1 MITVFG
7 GTGFLGRVVV
17 RCLVRA
23 GKTVRVA
30 ARRPSR
36 AAFAAYT
43 DCIERVSVDVRDD
56 DAVAQALRGADAAVN
71 AVSLYVE
78 RGELSFDAI
87 HVDGAARVARA
98 AEAASVDALVHIS
111 GIGADP
117 RSRSG
122 YIAARGRGEAA
133 VREAFPSATILRPSV
148 LFGRDDAFLATLDAV
163 TRLPVL
169 PLFGR
174 GSTRLQPVHVED
186 VAAAVRAAIDRHPA
200 GAGRVFELGGADAYT
215 YREILTLVM
224 RHRRRRRVLL
234 PVPFAVWCAATGV
247 AAFLPNPP
255 ITRDQ
260 VILMSRD
267 NVVGL
272 HADSFADLGIEP
284 ASLAALLPSCLNGSE

>member
-7 GTGFLGRVVV
+7 GTGFLGRAVV

-23 GKTVRVA
+23 GETVRVA

-36 AAFAAYT
+36 AAFAAFG
-43 DCIERVSVDVRDD
+43 DRIERVSADVRDD
-56 DAVAQALRGADAAVN
+56 DAVAQALSGADAAVN

-98 AEAASVDALVHIS
+98 AAAAGVGALAHVS

-117 RSRSG
+117 RSTSR
-122 YIAARGRGEAA
+122 YVAARGRGESA
-133 VREAFPSATILRPSV
+133 VREAFPNATILRPSV

-186 VAAAVRAAIDRHPA
+186 VAAAVGAAIERHSA
-200 GAGRVFELGGADAYT
+200 SAGRVFELGGAEVYT
-215 YREILTLVM
+215 YREIVAMVL
-224 RHRRRRRVLL
+224 RHRRRCRALM
-234 PVPFAVWCAATGV
+234 PVPFSLWHAAAGV
-247 AAFLPNPP
+247 AGLLPNPP

-267 NVVGL
+267 NVVSAG
-272 HADSFADLGIEP
+272 AESFASLDIEP
-284 ASLAALLPSCLNGSE
+284 ASLAALLPTCLNGGG